1 MAVTVATEAD
11 FTVTTTSQVA
21 LAATVGR
28 RDASMQNQSQGNI
41 WIKLSGAA
49 SVNDGFK
56 IGPGEIIG
64 FGGGLGRGQGT
75 GSDFYEGAINAI
87 YEPLG
92 TDGTVVTG
100 VLHLLELE

>member
-11 FTVTTTSQVA
+11 FTVTTTSQAA
-21 LAATVGR
+21 LAANVGR
-28 RDASMQNQSQGNI
+28 RDTSMQNQSKGNI

-49 SVNDGFK
+49 SVDDGFR
-56 IGPGEIIG
+56 IGPGEFIS
-64 FGGGLGRGQGT
+64 FGGGIGRGQGT

-92 TDGTVVTG
+92 RDGAVVTG
-100 VLHLLELE
+100 ILHILELE